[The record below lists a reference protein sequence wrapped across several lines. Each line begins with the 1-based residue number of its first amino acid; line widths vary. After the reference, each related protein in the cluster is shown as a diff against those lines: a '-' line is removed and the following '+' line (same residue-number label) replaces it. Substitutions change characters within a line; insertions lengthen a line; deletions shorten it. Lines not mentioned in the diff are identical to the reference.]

1 MTWACLVSR
10 TLAVRAMNETVL
22 TINSGS
28 SSLKF
33 AVFRFLPEEKR
44 LFTGDLDRIG
54 LDGGH
59 FSVREDERG
68 VLADERLDIPD
79 HTQALRVLFDW
90 LLGHEPTVSPDA
102 VGHRVVH
109 GGADF
114 YRPHIITPD
123 LIEHL
128 NDLVHLAPDH
138 LPHEIKSIL
147 AVRQKYPSVPQV
159 ACFDTAF
166 HHSLPRVSSMYALP
180 RSLWH
185 SGIRRYGFHGLSC
198 EYILQ
203 ELARQAGREAAAG
216 RVIIAHLGG
225 GASMTAVENGR
236 SMDTTM
242 GLTPLGGL
250 VMGTRSGDLDPG
262 VLLHLLR
269 ERSMTLPALDHLLNM
284 QSGVLGV
291 SAISSGMKQLLD
303 LEGDEPHAAEAVA
316 IFCYQARKFLGAMT
330 AALGGLDSLVFTGG
344 IGQNAPTIR
353 ERICREMDFMGLR
366 LDPRLNERGDPV
378 ISASDSLV
386 TVRVIET
393 DEERMIARHTRDEI
407 RRENGGHKEK

>member
-1 MTWACLVSR
+1 
-10 TLAVRAMNETVL
+10 MNETVL

-33 AVFRFLPEEKR
+33 AVFRFQSKEER
-44 LFTGDLDRIG
+44 VLSGDLDRIG

-59 FSVREDERG
+59 FRVWGDDGRA
-68 VLADERLDIPD
+68 LADERLDIPD
-79 HTQALRVLFDW
+79 HANALRVLFDW
-90 LLGHEPTVSPDA
+90 LRGRRPAVSPDA

-114 YRPHIITPD
+114 YRPHVITPD
-123 LIEHL
+123 LIERL
-128 NDLVHLAPDH
+128 NSLVHLAPDH
-138 LPHEIKSIL
+138 LPHEIKSIQ
-147 AVRQKYPSVPQV
+147 AVLQRYPDVPQV

-185 SGIRRYGFHGLSC
+185 AGVRRYGFHGLSC

-203 ELARQAGREAAAG
+203 ELSREAGAEAGAG

-225 GASMTAVENGR
+225 GASMTAVADGR
-236 SMDTTM
+236 SIDTTM

-269 ERSMTLPALDHLLNM
+269 ERSITVPALDHLLNRE
-284 QSGVLGV
+284 SGLLGV
-291 SAISSGMKQLLD
+291 SAISSGMKELLD
-303 LEGDEPHAAEAVA
+303 LEHEEPHAAEAVA
-316 IFCYQARKFLGAMT
+316 MFCYQARKFLGALA
-330 AALGGLDSLVFTGG
+330 AALGGLDTLVFTGG
-344 IGQNAPTIR
+344 IGENAPVIR
-353 ERICREMDFMGLR
+353 ERICRDMAFIGVK
-366 LDPRLNERGDPV
+366 LDTGRNERGEPV
-378 ISASDSLV
+378 ISAGESRV
-386 TVRVIET
+386 TVRVMKT
-393 DEERMIARHTRDEI
+393 DEERMIARHTRDLI
-407 RRENGGHKEK
+407 REMSGGLENA

>member
-1 MTWACLVSR
+1 
-10 TLAVRAMNETVL
+10 
-22 TINSGS
+22 
-28 SSLKF
+28 
-33 AVFRFLPEEKR
+33 
-44 LFTGDLDRIG
+44 
-54 LDGGH
+54 
-59 FSVREDERG
+59 
-68 VLADERLDIPD
+68 
-79 HTQALRVLFDW
+79 
-90 LLGHEPTVSPDA
+90 
-102 VGHRVVH
+102 
-109 GGADF
+109 
-114 YRPHIITPD
+114 
-123 LIEHL
+123 
-128 NDLVHLAPDH
+128 
-138 LPHEIKSIL
+138 
-147 AVRQKYPSVPQV
+147 
-159 ACFDTAF
+159 
-166 HHSLPRVSSMYALP
+166 VSSMYALP